1 MAVLESK
8 CIVANLEMV
17 ANSDQVAVPIH
28 FKLCHRRFKDVC
40 ILGVLSNSLN
50 PFPIAK
56 SLPYPQPIQV
66 PHHVR
71 THLFVWVQGAV
82 LKERLPSF

>member
-1 MAVLESK
+1 MAVLECK
-8 CIVANLEMV
+8 CVVANLEMV
-17 ANSDQVAVPIH
+17 TNSDQVAVPVD

-40 ILGVLSNSLN
+40 ILGILLNSLN

-66 PHHVR
+66 LHHMR
-71 THLFVWVQGAV
+71 THLFVRLQGAI